1 MSIDS
6 TSFNNDEI
14 LLPPENTKKKTLVL
28 DLDET
33 LVHSQFMEF
42 SDKSDLVIQI
52 EIENEIHDIHVKVRP
67 GVKEFLEKMDKIYEL
82 VVFTASISKYADPLL
97 DLIDKK
103 GYCPYR
109 LFREHCTLI
118 NTTFVKDLQR
128 LGRDIKNI
136 IIVDNSPVSY
146 ALHPENGLP
155 ILTWF
160 EDKSDRELY
169 KITPILQ
176 FLSSVPD
183 VREYIPKF
191 VENNTINY
199 DKANE
204 IIRSY
209 KGNKYNIRENR
220 YSNGSSK
227 RNYKN
232 IGKGINIQT
241 SSNNYNFNNNY
252 TQNKENTI
260 YSKTNIN
267 TDKDNN
273 GSHQSKLVEL
283 AMKNIITSVSREAV
297 TDIPLNNNNNNSLI
311 RSQRNSKNK
320 IVLNEQKKPKLQ
332 ESKNNKEKKYVK
344 IDTKNRIINV
354 KNITT
359 NNNRQSPKKS
369 IKNVRQSVTDDFRK
383 IDKQNGKYNI
393 KSNHSKNGVSNLSTN
408 KDKSFILNNNIS
420 NNYLNFIK
428 SKNVTPKVNKT
439 INLLN
444 RSNHITR
451 SVKYSKKTN
460 TYIVNST
467 QNVIQNKLSKS
478 LTKNTFNT
486 KGYKINK
493 DNNKNKNVK
502 NNSIYKTHSTNAN
515 IYNGLPN
522 HKKQKSYNDFRAF
535 EIRKFQLKNTP
546 ERNDKHIKQ
555 IELKKSKIFLK
566 QGANQYKYS
575 HNKIN
580 NINTSSSNNITLSN
594 RFNTSN
600 KINKT
605 DYIGTNSSN
614 NKIRPTRTSNNLINS
629 SHNHNHNRNNNKKSL
644 DLNSNINQTQY
655 FKIKNDYKNKRDRI
669 NDSYKNKIN
678 QRTTFNDNYESSTT
692 SLNNESKGGRPKS
705 TNNNNKFE
713 KRINSKGFDRNDRR
727 KYLNNNK
734 SDISA
739 IFKKRKYTEKNIIK
753 NFI

>member
-1 MSIDS
+1 MSIES
-6 TSFNNDEI
+6 TNFNNDEI
-14 LLPPENTKKKTLVL
+14 LLPPENSKKKTLVL

-176 FLSSVPD
+176 FLSSVSD

-204 IIRSY
+204 IIRSN
-209 KGNKYNIRENR
+209 KGNKYGIKENR
-220 YSNGSSK
+220 YSNCSSK
-227 RNYKN
+227 SNYKN

-241 SSNNYNFNNNY
+241 SSNNYNLNNNNN
-252 TQNKENTI
+252 QNKENNII
-260 YSKTNIN
+260 YSTTN
-267 TDKDNN
+267 KDNN
-273 GSHQSKLVEL
+273 GGHQSKLVEL

-297 TDIPLNNNNNNSLI
+297 ADVPLNNNNNINSLI

-332 ESKNNKEKKYVK
+332 EIKNNKEKKYVK

-354 KNITT
+354 KNVTT

-369 IKNVRQSVTDDFRK
+369 IKSVRQSVTDDLRK
-383 IDKQNGKYNI
+383 FDKQNGKYSI
-393 KSNHSKNGVSNLSTN
+393 KSNHSKNGVSNLTTN
-408 KDKSFILNNNIS
+408 KEKSIILSNSIN

-428 SKNVTPKVNKT
+428 SKNVTPKINKT

-467 QNVIQNKLSKS
+467 QNIIQNKMSKS

-486 KGYKINK
+486 KGFKINK
-493 DNNKNKNVK
+493 DNKNNKNAK
-502 NNSIYKTHSTNAN
+502 NNSIYKTHSTNVN
-515 IYNGLPN
+515 NYIGLPN

-535 EIRKFQLKNTP
+535 EIRKFQIKNTP

-555 IELKKSKIFLK
+555 IELKKSKIFSK
-566 QGANQYKYS
+566 QGANQYKYT

-580 NINTSSSNNITLSN
+580 NINTNSSNNIILSN

-600 KINKT
+600 KINMT
-605 DYIGTNSSN
+605 DYIGTNSSNNSN
-614 NKIRPTRTSNNLINS
+614 NKIRPTRTSNNLLNS
-629 SHNHNHNRNNNKKSL
+629 PHNHNNHNRNNNKKSL

-655 FKIKNDYKNKRDRI
+655 FKIRNDYKNKRDRI
-669 NDSYKNKIN
+669 NDSYKNKIS
-678 QRTTFNDNYESSTT
+678 QRTMFNDNYETSTT
-692 SLNNESKGGRPKS
+692 SLNNDSKSGRPKS
-705 TNNNNKFE
+705 TNNNKFE
-713 KRINSKGFDRNDRR
+713 KRINSKAYDRNDRR

-739 IFKKRKYTEKNIIK
+739 IFKKKEIYRKKL
-753 NFI
+753 

>member
-6 TSFNNDEI
+6 TSFNNDDI
-14 LLPPENTKKKTLVL
+14 LLPPKNSKKKTLVL

-160 EDKSDRELY
+160 EDKSDRELF

-204 IIRSY
+204 IIRSN
-209 KGNKYNIRENR
+209 KGNKYGVRENK
-220 YSNGSSK
+220 YNNCSSK
-227 RNYKN
+227 SNYKN

-241 SSNNYNFNNNY
+241 SSNNYNFNNN

-260 YSKTNIN
+260 YSTININ
-267 TDKDNN
+267 TNKDNN
-273 GSHQSKLVEL
+273 DSHQSKLVEL

-297 TDIPLNNNNNNSLI
+297 TDIPLNNNNNSLI

-354 KNITT
+354 KNVTA

-369 IKNVRQSVTDDFRK
+369 IKSVRQSVTDDFRK
-383 IDKQNGKYNI
+383 IDKQNGKYTI

-408 KDKSFILNNNIS
+408 KDKTFILNNNIS

-493 DNNKNKNVK
+493 DNNKNKNGK
-502 NNSIYKTHSTNAN
+502 NNSIYKTQSTNSN
-515 IYNGLPN
+515 IYNELPN

-535 EIRKFQLKNTP
+535 EIRKFQFKNTP

-555 IELKKSKIFLK
+555 IELKKSKILLK
-566 QGANQYKYS
+566 QGANQYKYT

-580 NINTSSSNNITLSN
+580 NINTSSSNNIILSN

-629 SHNHNHNRNNNKKSL
+629 SHNHNHNRNINKKSL

-678 QRTTFNDNYESSTT
+678 QRTMFNDNYESSTT
-692 SLNNESKGGRPKS
+692 SLNNDSKGGRPKS
-705 TNNNNKFE
+705 TNNNKFE

-739 IFKKRKYTEKNIIK
+739 IFKKKEIYRKKYN
-753 NFI
+753 

>member
-1 MSIDS
+1 MSIES
-6 TSFNNDEI
+6 TTFNNDEI
-14 LLPPENTKKKTLVL
+14 LLPPKTNKKKTLVL

-67 GVKEFLEKMDKIYEL
+67 GVKEFLEKMEKIFEL

-109 LFREHCTLI
+109 LFREHCSLI

-176 FLSSVPD
+176 FLSSIPD
-183 VREYIPKF
+183 VREFIPKF
-191 VENNTINY
+191 VENNTLNY

-204 IIRSY
+204 IIKNY
-209 KGNKYNIRENR
+209 NGNKYIVRENR
-220 YSNGSSK
+220 YSNSSNK
-227 RNYKN
+227 SNYKN
-232 IGKGINIQT
+232 VGKGINIQT
-241 SSNNYNFNNNY
+241 ISNN
-252 TQNKENTI
+252 TQNKENKNMI
-260 YSKTNIN
+260 YNATNKGN
-267 TDKDNN
+267 NSTHKD
-273 GSHQSKLVEL
+273 KLVEL
-283 AMKNIITSVSREAV
+283 AMKNIITSVSPV
-297 TDIPLNNNNNNSLI
+297 TVIPLNNNNNSLI

-320 IVLNEQKKPKLQ
+320 IVLNESKKQKVQEPKI
-332 ESKNNKEKKYVK
+332 NKEKKYSK

-354 KNITT
+354 KNIST
-359 NNNRQSPKKS
+359 NNYRHSPKKNLKS
-369 IKNVRQSVTDDFRK
+369 VRQSVTDDIRK
-383 IDKQNGKYNI
+383 ADKQNGKYSVKN
-393 KSNHSKNGVSNLSTN
+393 NHSKNSISISSTN
-408 KDKSFILNNNIS
+408 KEKSFIYNKNIN
-420 NNYLNFIK
+420 NNYLNYVK
-428 SKNVTPKVNKT
+428 SKNVTPKINKT

-444 RSNHITR
+444 KSNHITR

-467 QNVIQNKLSKS
+467 QNNIQNKLSKS

-493 DNNKNKNVK
+493 DNKNNKNVK
-502 NNSIYKTHSTNAN
+502 NNSIYKTHITTTNN
-515 IYNGLPN
+515 YNGLPN

-535 EIRKFQLKNTP
+535 EIRKFQFKNTP
-546 ERNDKHIKQ
+546 EKADKHIKQ

-566 QGANQYKYS
+566 QGANQYKQM
-575 HNKIN
+575 HNRIN
-580 NINTSSSNNITLSN
+580 SININSSSNNITLSN
-594 RFNTSN
+594 RLNNSN
-600 KINKT
+600 KINTT
-605 DYIGTNSSN
+605 DYIGTN
-614 NKIRPTRTSNNLINS
+614 NKIRPALTSNNLLRSNNNIIIRP
-629 SHNHNHNRNNNKKSL
+629 HNRNYKKSL
-644 DLNSNINQTQY
+644 ELNNNINHTQY
-655 FKIKNDYKNKRDRI
+655 LKIKNDYKSKRDR
-669 NDSYKNKIN
+669 NNESFKNKIN
-678 QRTTFNDNYESSTT
+678 QRTMFNDNYE
-692 SLNNESKGGRPKS
+692 NNITYNDSRVGRPKS
-705 TNNNNKFE
+705 TNINKLE
-713 KRINSKGFDRNDRR
+713 KRINSKAYDRIDKK
-727 KYLNNNK
+727 KYMNNNK
-734 SDISA
+734 SDISS
-739 IFKKRKYTEKNIIK
+739 IFKKKEIYRKKI
-753 NFI
+753 

>member
-1 MSIDS
+1 MSIES
-6 TSFNNDEI
+6 TNFNNDEI
-14 LLPPENTKKKTLVL
+14 LLPPKNTKKKTLVL

-204 IIRSY
+204 IIRSN
-209 KGNKYNIRENR
+209 KGNKYGIKENR
-220 YSNGSSK
+220 YSNCSSK
-227 RNYKN
+227 SNYKK

-241 SSNNYNFNNNY
+241 SSNNYNLNNNNN
-252 TQNKENTI
+252 QNKENNII
-260 YSKTNIN
+260 YSTTN
-267 TDKDNN
+267 KDNN
-273 GSHQSKLVEL
+273 GGHQSKLVEL

-297 TDIPLNNNNNNSLI
+297 ADVPLNNNNNINSLI

-332 ESKNNKEKKYVK
+332 EIKNNKEKKYVK

-354 KNITT
+354 KNVTT

-369 IKNVRQSVTDDFRK
+369 IKSVRQSVTDDLRK
-383 IDKQNGKYNI
+383 FDKQNGKYSI
-393 KSNHSKNGVSNLSTN
+393 KSNHSKNGVSNLTTN
-408 KDKSFILNNNIS
+408 KEKSIILSNSIN

-428 SKNVTPKVNKT
+428 SKNVTPKINKT

-467 QNVIQNKLSKS
+467 QNIIQNKMSKS

-486 KGYKINK
+486 KGFKINK
-493 DNNKNKNVK
+493 DNKNNKNAK
-502 NNSIYKTHSTNAN
+502 NNSIYKTHSTNVN
-515 IYNGLPN
+515 NYIGLPN

-535 EIRKFQLKNTP
+535 EIRKFQIKNTP

-555 IELKKSKIFLK
+555 IELKKSKIFSK
-566 QGANQYKYS
+566 QGANQYKYT

-580 NINTSSSNNITLSN
+580 NINTNSSNNIILSN

-600 KINKT
+600 KINMT
-605 DYIGTNSSN
+605 DYIGTNSSNNSN
-614 NKIRPTRTSNNLINS
+614 NKIRPTRTSNNLLNS
-629 SHNHNHNRNNNKKSL
+629 PHNHNNHNRNNNKKSL

-655 FKIKNDYKNKRDRI
+655 FKIRNDYKNKRDRI

-678 QRTTFNDNYESSTT
+678 QRTMFNDNYETSTT
-692 SLNNESKGGRPKS
+692 SLNNDSKSGRPKS
-705 TNNNNKFE
+705 TNNNKFE
-713 KRINSKGFDRNDRR
+713 KRINSKAYDRNDRR

-739 IFKKRKYTEKNIIK
+739 IFKKKEIYRKKL
-753 NFI
+753 

>member
-6 TSFNNDEI
+6 TSFNNDDI
-14 LLPPENTKKKTLVL
+14 LLPPKNSKKKTLVL

-160 EDKSDRELY
+160 EDKSDRELF

-204 IIRSY
+204 IIRSN
-209 KGNKYNIRENR
+209 KGNKYGVRENK
-220 YSNGSSK
+220 YNNCSSK
-227 RNYKN
+227 SNYKN

-241 SSNNYNFNNNY
+241 SSNNYNFNNN

-260 YSKTNIN
+260 YSTININ
-267 TDKDNN
+267 TNKDNN
-273 GSHQSKLVEL
+273 DSHQSKLVEL

-354 KNITT
+354 KNVTA

-369 IKNVRQSVTDDFRK
+369 IKSVRQSVTDDFRK
-383 IDKQNGKYNI
+383 IDKQNGKYTI

-408 KDKSFILNNNIS
+408 KDKTFILNNNIS

-493 DNNKNKNVK
+493 DNNKNKNGK
-502 NNSIYKTHSTNAN
+502 NNSIYKTQSTNSN
-515 IYNGLPN
+515 IYNELPN

-535 EIRKFQLKNTP
+535 EIRKFQFKNTP

-555 IELKKSKIFLK
+555 IELKKSKILLK
-566 QGANQYKYS
+566 QDANQYKYT

-678 QRTTFNDNYESSTT
+678 QRTMFNDNYESSTT

-705 TNNNNKFE
+705 TNNNKFE

-739 IFKKRKYTEKNIIK
+739 IFKKKEIYRKKYN
-753 NFI
+753 

>member
-1 MSIDS
+1 MSIES
-6 TSFNNDEI
+6 TNFNNDEI
-14 LLPPENTKKKTLVL
+14 LLPPKNTKKKTLVL

-204 IIRSY
+204 IIRSN
-209 KGNKYNIRENR
+209 KGNKYGIKENR
-220 YSNGSSK
+220 YSNCSSK
-227 RNYKN
+227 SNYKN

-241 SSNNYNFNNNY
+241 SSNNYNLNNNNN
-252 TQNKENTI
+252 QNKENNII
-260 YSKTNIN
+260 YSTTN
-267 TDKDNN
+267 KDNN
-273 GSHQSKLVEL
+273 GGHQSKLVEL

-297 TDIPLNNNNNNSLI
+297 ADVPLNNNNNINSLI

-332 ESKNNKEKKYVK
+332 EIKNNKEKKYVK

-354 KNITT
+354 KNVTT

-369 IKNVRQSVTDDFRK
+369 IKSVRQSVTDDLRK
-383 IDKQNGKYNI
+383 FDKQNGKYSI
-393 KSNHSKNGVSNLSTN
+393 KSNHSKNGVSNLTTN
-408 KDKSFILNNNIS
+408 KEKSIILSNSIN

-428 SKNVTPKVNKT
+428 SKNVTPKINKT

-467 QNVIQNKLSKS
+467 QNIIQNKMSKS

-486 KGYKINK
+486 KGFKINK
-493 DNNKNKNVK
+493 DNKNNKNAK
-502 NNSIYKTHSTNAN
+502 NNSIYKTHSTNVN
-515 IYNGLPN
+515 NYIGLPN

-535 EIRKFQLKNTP
+535 EIRKFQIKNTP

-555 IELKKSKIFLK
+555 IELKKSKIFSK
-566 QGANQYKYS
+566 QGANQYKYT

-580 NINTSSSNNITLSN
+580 NINTNSSNNIILSN

-600 KINKT
+600 KINMT
-605 DYIGTNSSN
+605 DYIGTNSSNNSN
-614 NKIRPTRTSNNLINS
+614 NKIRPTRTSNNLLNS
-629 SHNHNHNRNNNKKSL
+629 PNNHNNHNRNNNKKSL

-655 FKIKNDYKNKRDRI
+655 FKIRNDYKNKRDRI

-678 QRTTFNDNYESSTT
+678 QRTMFNDNYETSTT
-692 SLNNESKGGRPKS
+692 SLNNDSKSGRPKS
-705 TNNNNKFE
+705 TNNNKFE
-713 KRINSKGFDRNDRR
+713 KRINSKAYDRNDRR

-739 IFKKRKYTEKNIIK
+739 IFKKKEIYRKKL
-753 NFI
+753 

>member
-6 TSFNNDEI
+6 TSFNNDDI
-14 LLPPENTKKKTLVL
+14 LLPPKNSKKKTLVL

-160 EDKSDRELY
+160 EDKSDRELF

-204 IIRSY
+204 IIRSN
-209 KGNKYNIRENR
+209 KGNKYGVRENK
-220 YSNGSSK
+220 YNNCSSK
-227 RNYKN
+227 SNYKN

-241 SSNNYNFNNNY
+241 SSNNYNFNNN

-260 YSKTNIN
+260 YSTININ
-267 TDKDNN
+267 TNKDNN
-273 GSHQSKLVEL
+273 DSHQSKLVEL

-354 KNITT
+354 KNVTA

-369 IKNVRQSVTDDFRK
+369 IKSVRQSVTDDFRK
-383 IDKQNGKYNI
+383 IDKQNGKYTI

-408 KDKSFILNNNIS
+408 KDKTFILNNNIS

-502 NNSIYKTHSTNAN
+502 NNSIYKTQSTNSN
-515 IYNGLPN
+515 IYNELPN

-535 EIRKFQLKNTP
+535 EIRKFQFKNTP

-555 IELKKSKIFLK
+555 IELKKSKILLK
-566 QGANQYKYS
+566 QGANQYKYT

-580 NINTSSSNNITLSN
+580 NINTSSSNNIILSN

-629 SHNHNHNRNNNKKSL
+629 SHNHNHNRNINKKSL

-678 QRTTFNDNYESSTT
+678 QRTMFNDNYESSTT
-692 SLNNESKGGRPKS
+692 SLNNDSKGGRPKS
-705 TNNNNKFE
+705 TNNNKFE

-739 IFKKRKYTEKNIIK
+739 IFKKKEIYRKKYN
-753 NFI
+753 

>member
-6 TSFNNDEI
+6 TSFNNDDI
-14 LLPPENTKKKTLVL
+14 LLPPKNSKKKTLVL

-160 EDKSDRELY
+160 EDKSDRELF

-204 IIRSY
+204 IIRSN
-209 KGNKYNIRENR
+209 KGNKYGVRENK
-220 YSNGSSK
+220 YNNCSSK
-227 RNYKN
+227 SNYKN

-241 SSNNYNFNNNY
+241 SSNNYNFNNN

-260 YSKTNIN
+260 YSTININ
-267 TDKDNN
+267 TNKDNN
-273 GSHQSKLVEL
+273 DSHQSKLVEL

-354 KNITT
+354 KNVTA

-369 IKNVRQSVTDDFRK
+369 IKSVRQSVTDDFRK
-383 IDKQNGKYNI
+383 IDKQNGKYTI

-408 KDKSFILNNNIS
+408 KDKTFILNNNIS

-502 NNSIYKTHSTNAN
+502 NNSIYKTQSTNSN
-515 IYNGLPN
+515 IYNELPN

-535 EIRKFQLKNTP
+535 EIRKFQFKNTP

-555 IELKKSKIFLK
+555 IELKKSKILLK
-566 QGANQYKYS
+566 QGANQYKYT

-580 NINTSSSNNITLSN
+580 NINTSSSNNIILSN

-678 QRTTFNDNYESSTT
+678 QRTMFNDNYESSTT
-692 SLNNESKGGRPKS
+692 SLNNDSKGGRPKS
-705 TNNNNKFE
+705 TNNNKFE

-739 IFKKRKYTEKNIIK
+739 IFKKKEIYRKKYN
-753 NFI
+753 

>member
-1 MSIDS
+1 MSIES
-6 TSFNNDEI
+6 TNFNNDEI
-14 LLPPENTKKKTLVL
+14 LLPPKNTKKKTLVL

-176 FLSSVPD
+176 FLSSVSD

-204 IIRSY
+204 IIRSN
-209 KGNKYNIRENR
+209 KGNKYGIKENR
-220 YSNGSSK
+220 YSNCSSK
-227 RNYKN
+227 SNYKN

-241 SSNNYNFNNNY
+241 SSNNYNLNNNNN
-252 TQNKENTI
+252 QNKENNII
-260 YSKTNIN
+260 YSTTN
-267 TDKDNN
+267 KDNN
-273 GSHQSKLVEL
+273 GGHQSKLVEL

-297 TDIPLNNNNNNSLI
+297 ADVPLNNNNNNINSLI

-332 ESKNNKEKKYVK
+332 EIKNNKEKKYVK

-354 KNITT
+354 KNVTT

-369 IKNVRQSVTDDFRK
+369 IKSVRQSVTDDLRK
-383 IDKQNGKYNI
+383 FDKQNGKYSI
-393 KSNHSKNGVSNLSTN
+393 KSNHSKNGVSNLTTN
-408 KDKSFILNNNIS
+408 KEKSIILSNSIN

-428 SKNVTPKVNKT
+428 SKNVTPKINKT

-467 QNVIQNKLSKS
+467 QNIIQNKMSKS

-486 KGYKINK
+486 KGFKINK
-493 DNNKNKNVK
+493 DNKNNKNAK
-502 NNSIYKTHSTNAN
+502 NNSIYKTHSTNVN
-515 IYNGLPN
+515 NYIGLPN

-535 EIRKFQLKNTP
+535 EIRKFQIKNTP

-555 IELKKSKIFLK
+555 IELKKSKIFSK
-566 QGANQYKYS
+566 QGANQYKYT

-580 NINTSSSNNITLSN
+580 NINTNSSNNIILSN

-600 KINKT
+600 KINMT
-605 DYIGTNSSN
+605 DYIGTNSSNNSN
-614 NKIRPTRTSNNLINS
+614 NKIRPTRTSNNLLNS
-629 SHNHNHNRNNNKKSL
+629 PHNHNNHNRNNNKKSL

-655 FKIKNDYKNKRDRI
+655 FKIRNDYKNKRDRI

-678 QRTTFNDNYESSTT
+678 QRTMFNDNYETSTT
-692 SLNNESKGGRPKS
+692 SLNNDSKSGRPKS
-705 TNNNNKFE
+705 TNNNKFE
-713 KRINSKGFDRNDRR
+713 KRINSKAYDRNDRR

-739 IFKKRKYTEKNIIK
+739 IFKKKEIYRKKL
-753 NFI
+753 

>member
-6 TSFNNDEI
+6 TSFNNDDI
-14 LLPPENTKKKTLVL
+14 LLPPKNSKKKTLVL

-227 RNYKN
+227 SNYKN

-241 SSNNYNFNNNY
+241 SSNNYNFNNN

-260 YSKTNIN
+260 YSTININ
-267 TDKDNN
+267 TNKDNN
-273 GSHQSKLVEL
+273 DSHQSKLVEL

-354 KNITT
+354 KNVTA

-369 IKNVRQSVTDDFRK
+369 IKSVRQSVTDDFRK
-383 IDKQNGKYNI
+383 IDKQNGKYTI

-408 KDKSFILNNNIS
+408 KDKTFILNNNIS

-493 DNNKNKNVK
+493 DNNKNKNGK
-502 NNSIYKTHSTNAN
+502 NNSIYKTHSTNSN

-535 EIRKFQLKNTP
+535 EIRKFQFKNTP

-555 IELKKSKIFLK
+555 IELKKSKILLK
-566 QGANQYKYS
+566 QDANQYKYT

-600 KINKT
+600 KINKI

-678 QRTTFNDNYESSTT
+678 QRTMFNDNYESSTT

-705 TNNNNKFE
+705 TNNNKFE

-739 IFKKRKYTEKNIIK
+739 IFKKKEIYRKKYN
-753 NFI
+753 

>member
-6 TSFNNDEI
+6 TSFNNDDI
-14 LLPPENTKKKTLVL
+14 LLPPKNSKKKTLVL

-160 EDKSDRELY
+160 EDKSDRELF

-204 IIRSY
+204 IIRSN
-209 KGNKYNIRENR
+209 KGNKYGVRENK
-220 YSNGSSK
+220 YNNCSSK
-227 RNYKN
+227 SNYKN

-241 SSNNYNFNNNY
+241 SSNNYNFNNN

-260 YSKTNIN
+260 YSTININ
-267 TDKDNN
+267 TNKDNN
-273 GSHQSKLVEL
+273 DSHQSKLVEL

-297 TDIPLNNNNNNSLI
+297 TDIPLNNNNNSLI

-354 KNITT
+354 KNVTA

-369 IKNVRQSVTDDFRK
+369 IKSVRQSVTDDFRK
-383 IDKQNGKYNI
+383 IDKQNGKYTI

-408 KDKSFILNNNIS
+408 KDKTFILNNNIS

-493 DNNKNKNVK
+493 DNNKNKNGK
-502 NNSIYKTHSTNAN
+502 NNSIYKTQSTNSN
-515 IYNGLPN
+515 IYNELPN

-535 EIRKFQLKNTP
+535 EIRKFQFKNTP

-555 IELKKSKIFLK
+555 IELKKSK
-566 QGANQYKYS
+566 YK
-575 HNKIN
+575 
-580 NINTSSSNNITLSN
+580 
-594 RFNTSN
+594 
-600 KINKT
+600 
-605 DYIGTNSSN
+605 
-614 NKIRPTRTSNNLINS
+614 LI
-629 SHNHNHNRNNNKKSL
+629 
-644 DLNSNINQTQY
+644 Q
-655 FKIKNDYKNKRDRI
+655 
-669 NDSYKNKIN
+669 
-678 QRTTFNDNYESSTT
+678 
-692 SLNNESKGGRPKS
+692 
-705 TNNNNKFE
+705 
-713 KRINSKGFDRNDRR
+713 
-727 KYLNNNK
+727 
-734 SDISA
+734 
-739 IFKKRKYTEKNIIK
+739 
-753 NFI
+753 

>member
-1 MSIDS
+1 MSIES
-6 TSFNNDEI
+6 TNFNNDEI
-14 LLPPENTKKKTLVL
+14 LLPPKNTKKKTLVL

-176 FLSSVPD
+176 FLSSVSD

-204 IIRSY
+204 IIRSN
-209 KGNKYNIRENR
+209 KGNKYGIKENR
-220 YSNGSSK
+220 YSNCSSK
-227 RNYKN
+227 SNYKN

-241 SSNNYNFNNNY
+241 SSNNYNLNNNNN
-252 TQNKENTI
+252 QNKENNII
-260 YSKTNIN
+260 YSTTN
-267 TDKDNN
+267 KDNN
-273 GSHQSKLVEL
+273 GGHQSKLVEL

-297 TDIPLNNNNNNSLI
+297 ADVPLNNNNNINSLI

-332 ESKNNKEKKYVK
+332 EIKNNKEKKYVK

-354 KNITT
+354 KNVTT

-369 IKNVRQSVTDDFRK
+369 IKSVRQSVTDDLRK
-383 IDKQNGKYNI
+383 FDKQNGKYSI
-393 KSNHSKNGVSNLSTN
+393 KSNHSKNGVSNLTTN
-408 KDKSFILNNNIS
+408 KEKSIILSNSIN

-428 SKNVTPKVNKT
+428 SKNVTPKINKT

-467 QNVIQNKLSKS
+467 QNIIQNKMSKS

-486 KGYKINK
+486 KGFKINK
-493 DNNKNKNVK
+493 DNKNNKNAK
-502 NNSIYKTHSTNAN
+502 NNSIYKTHSTNVN
-515 IYNGLPN
+515 NYIGLPN

-535 EIRKFQLKNTP
+535 EIRKFQIKNTP

-555 IELKKSKIFLK
+555 IELKKSKIFSK
-566 QGANQYKYS
+566 QGANQYKYT

-580 NINTSSSNNITLSN
+580 NINTNSSNNIILSN

-600 KINKT
+600 KINMT
-605 DYIGTNSSN
+605 DYIGTNSSNNSN
-614 NKIRPTRTSNNLINS
+614 NKIRPTRTSNNLLNS
-629 SHNHNHNRNNNKKSL
+629 PHNHNNHNRNNNKKSL

-655 FKIKNDYKNKRDRI
+655 FKIRNDYKNKRDRI

-678 QRTTFNDNYESSTT
+678 QRTMFNDNYETSTT
-692 SLNNESKGGRPKS
+692 SLNNDSKSGRPKS
-705 TNNNNKFE
+705 TNNNKFE
-713 KRINSKGFDRNDRR
+713 KRINSKAYDRNDRR

-739 IFKKRKYTEKNIIK
+739 IFKKKEIYRKKL
-753 NFI
+753 

>member
-1 MSIDS
+1 MSIES
-6 TSFNNDEI
+6 TNFNNDEI
-14 LLPPENTKKKTLVL
+14 LLPPKNTKKKTLVL

-176 FLSSVPD
+176 FLSSVSD

-204 IIRSY
+204 IIRSN
-209 KGNKYNIRENR
+209 KGNKYGIKENR
-220 YSNGSSK
+220 YSNCSSK
-227 RNYKN
+227 SNYKN

-241 SSNNYNFNNNY
+241 SSNNYNLNNNNN
-252 TQNKENTI
+252 QNKENNII
-260 YSKTNIN
+260 YSTTN
-267 TDKDNN
+267 KDNN
-273 GSHQSKLVEL
+273 GGHQSKLVEL

-297 TDIPLNNNNNNSLI
+297 ADAPLNNNNNNINSLI

-332 ESKNNKEKKYVK
+332 EIKNNKEKKYVK

-354 KNITT
+354 KNVTT

-369 IKNVRQSVTDDFRK
+369 IKSVRQSVTDDLRK
-383 IDKQNGKYNI
+383 FDKQNGKYSI
-393 KSNHSKNGVSNLSTN
+393 KSNHSKNGVSNLTTN
-408 KDKSFILNNNIS
+408 KEKSIILSNSIN

-428 SKNVTPKVNKT
+428 SKNVTPKINKT

-467 QNVIQNKLSKS
+467 QNIIQNKMSKS

-486 KGYKINK
+486 KGFKINK
-493 DNNKNKNVK
+493 DNKNNKNAK
-502 NNSIYKTHSTNAN
+502 NNSIYKTHSTNVN
-515 IYNGLPN
+515 NYIGLPN

-535 EIRKFQLKNTP
+535 EIRKFQIKNTP

-555 IELKKSKIFLK
+555 IELKKSKIFSK
-566 QGANQYKYS
+566 QGANQYKYT

-580 NINTSSSNNITLSN
+580 NINTNSSNNIILSN

-600 KINKT
+600 KINMT
-605 DYIGTNSSN
+605 DYIGTNSSNNSN
-614 NKIRPTRTSNNLINS
+614 NKIRPTRTSNNLLNS
-629 SHNHNHNRNNNKKSL
+629 PHNHNNHNRNNNKKSL

-655 FKIKNDYKNKRDRI
+655 FKIRNDYKNKRDRI

-678 QRTTFNDNYESSTT
+678 QRTMFNDNYETSTT
-692 SLNNESKGGRPKS
+692 SLNNDSKSGRPKS
-705 TNNNNKFE
+705 TNNNKFE
-713 KRINSKGFDRNDRR
+713 KRINSKAYDRNDRR

-739 IFKKRKYTEKNIIK
+739 IFKKKEIYRKKL
-753 NFI
+753 

>member
-1 MSIDS
+1 
-6 TSFNNDEI
+6 
-14 LLPPENTKKKTLVL
+14 
-28 DLDET
+28 
-33 LVHSQFMEF
+33 MEF

-227 RNYKN
+227 SNYKN

-241 SSNNYNFNNNY
+241 SSNNYNFNNN
-252 TQNKENTI
+252 TQNKENAI
-260 YSKTNIN
+260 YSTTNLN
-267 TDKDNN
+267 TNKDNN

-283 AMKNIITSVSREAV
+283 AMKNIITSVCREAV

-344 IDTKNRIINV
+344 IDTKNRII
-354 KNITT
+354 
-359 NNNRQSPKKS
+359 
-369 IKNVRQSVTDDFRK
+369 
-383 IDKQNGKYNI
+383 
-393 KSNHSKNGVSNLSTN
+393 
-408 KDKSFILNNNIS
+408 
-420 NNYLNFIK
+420 
-428 SKNVTPKVNKT
+428 
-439 INLLN
+439 
-444 RSNHITR
+444 RS
-451 SVKYSKKTN
+451 YC
-460 TYIVNST
+460 YW
-467 QNVIQNKLSKS
+467 
-478 LTKNTFNT
+478 
-486 KGYKINK
+486 
-493 DNNKNKNVK
+493 
-502 NNSIYKTHSTNAN
+502 
-515 IYNGLPN
+515 
-522 HKKQKSYNDFRAF
+522 
-535 EIRKFQLKNTP
+535 
-546 ERNDKHIKQ
+546 
-555 IELKKSKIFLK
+555 
-566 QGANQYKYS
+566 
-575 HNKIN
+575 
-580 NINTSSSNNITLSN
+580 
-594 RFNTSN
+594 
-600 KINKT
+600 
-605 DYIGTNSSN
+605 
-614 NKIRPTRTSNNLINS
+614 
-629 SHNHNHNRNNNKKSL
+629 
-644 DLNSNINQTQY
+644 
-655 FKIKNDYKNKRDRI
+655 
-669 NDSYKNKIN
+669 
-678 QRTTFNDNYESSTT
+678 
-692 SLNNESKGGRPKS
+692 
-705 TNNNNKFE
+705 
-713 KRINSKGFDRNDRR
+713 
-727 KYLNNNK
+727 
-734 SDISA
+734 
-739 IFKKRKYTEKNIIK
+739 
-753 NFI
+753 

>member
-227 RNYKN
+227 SNYKN
-232 IGKGINIQT
+232 IGKRINIQT

>member
-1 MSIDS
+1 MSIES
-6 TSFNNDEI
+6 TNFNNDEI
-14 LLPPENTKKKTLVL
+14 LLPPKNSKKKTLVL

-128 LGRDIKNI
+128 LGRDINNI

-183 VREYIPKF
+183 VREFIPKF

-204 IIRSY
+204 IIKSY
-209 KGNKYNIRENR
+209 KGNKYILRDRNSNI
-220 YSNGSSK
+220 SNKS
-227 RNYKN
+227 NFKN
-232 IGKGINIQT
+232 ITKGLNIQT
-241 SSNNYNFNNNY
+241 SKNKSNNNS
-252 TQNKENTI
+252 QNKENII
-260 YSKTNIN
+260 YSVTN
-267 TDKDNN
+267 KDNN
-273 GSHQSKLVEL
+273 GTHKDKLVEL
-283 AMKNIITSVSREAV
+283 AMKNIITSVSPPPVA
-297 TDIPLNNNNNNSLI
+297 TIPLNNNNNSLL

-320 IVLNEQKKPKLQ
+320 IVSNEQKKP
-332 ESKNNKEKKYVK
+332 KKYVK
-344 IDTKNRIINV
+344 IDTKNRIING
-354 KNITT
+354 KNELT
-359 NNNRQSPKKS
+359 NNNRHSPKKS
-369 IKNVRQSVTDDFRK
+369 IKSVRSSVTDDLRK
-383 IDKQNGKYNI
+383 TDKQNGKYHI
-393 KSNHSKNGVSNLSTN
+393 KNNHIKNGVSNLSTS
-408 KDKSFILNNNIS
+408 KEKSIILNHSIN

-428 SKNVTPKVNKT
+428 SKNATPKINKT

-467 QNVIQNKLSKS
+467 QNIIQNKLSKS

-493 DNNKNKNVK
+493 EKNNKHVK

-515 IYNGLPN
+515 NYIGLPN
-522 HKKQKSYNDFRAF
+522 HKKQKSYNDFRSF
-535 EIRKFQLKNTP
+535 EIRKFQIKNSP
-546 ERNDKHIKQ
+546 DKNDKHIKH

-566 QGANQYKYS
+566 QGANQYKYV
-575 HNKIN
+575 HNKIS
-580 NINTSSSNNITLSN
+580 NINTNSSNNISLSN
-594 RFNTSN
+594 RFNNTN
-600 KINKT
+600 KINTT
-605 DYIGTNSSN
+605 DYISSS
-614 NKIRPTRTSNNLINS
+614 KIRPTPTSNNLLRSNHSININKNS
-629 SHNHNHNRNNNKKSL
+629 PLNRNNKKSL
-644 DLNSNINQTQY
+644 ELNGSINQTQF
-655 FKIKNDYKNKRDRI
+655 FKIKNDNRNKKDRT
-669 NDSYKNKIN
+669 NDSYRNKKN
-678 QRTTFNDNYESSTT
+678 QRTMFNDNYETSKT
-692 SLNNESKGGRPKS
+692 SLNNDSKSGRPKS
-705 TNNNNKFE
+705 TNNNKFE
-713 KRINSKGFDRNDRR
+713 KRINNKVYDRNDRR

-739 IFKKRKYTEKNIIK
+739 IFKKKDMFRKKYKDKIYI
-753 NFI
+753 

>member
-6 TSFNNDEI
+6 TSFNNDDI
-14 LLPPENTKKKTLVL
+14 LLPPKNSKKKTLVL

-160 EDKSDRELY
+160 EDKSDRELF

-204 IIRSY
+204 IIRSN
-209 KGNKYNIRENR
+209 KGNKYGVRENK
-220 YSNGSSK
+220 YNNCSSK
-227 RNYKN
+227 SNYKN

-241 SSNNYNFNNNY
+241 SSNNYNFNNN

-260 YSKTNIN
+260 YSTININ
-267 TDKDNN
+267 TNKDNN
-273 GSHQSKLVEL
+273 DSHQSKLVEL

-354 KNITT
+354 KNVTA

-369 IKNVRQSVTDDFRK
+369 IKSVRQSVTDDFRK
-383 IDKQNGKYNI
+383 IDKQNGKYTI

-408 KDKSFILNNNIS
+408 KDKTFILNNNIS

-493 DNNKNKNVK
+493 DNNKNKNGK
-502 NNSIYKTHSTNAN
+502 NNSIYKTQSTNSN
-515 IYNGLPN
+515 IYNELPN

-535 EIRKFQLKNTP
+535 EIRKFQFKNTP

-555 IELKKSKIFLK
+555 IELKKSKILLK
-566 QGANQYKYS
+566 QGANQYKYT

-580 NINTSSSNNITLSN
+580 NINTSSSNNIILSN

-678 QRTTFNDNYESSTT
+678 QRTMFNDNYESSTT
-692 SLNNESKGGRPKS
+692 SLNNDSKGGRPKS
-705 TNNNNKFE
+705 TNNNKFE

-739 IFKKRKYTEKNIIK
+739 IFKKKEIYRKKYN
-753 NFI
+753 

>member
-14 LLPPENTKKKTLVL
+14 LLPPKNSKKKTLVL

-227 RNYKN
+227 SNYKN

-241 SSNNYNFNNNY
+241 SSNNYNFNNN
-252 TQNKENTI
+252 TQNKENAI
-260 YSKTNIN
+260 YSTTNLN
-267 TDKDNN
+267 TNKDNN

-354 KNITT
+354 KNITA

-369 IKNVRQSVTDDFRK
+369 IKSVRQSVTDDFRK

-428 SKNVTPKVNKT
+428 SKNVTPKINKT

-493 DNNKNKNVK
+493 DNNKNKNGK
-502 NNSIYKTHSTNAN
+502 NNSIYKTHSTNSN

-535 EIRKFQLKNTP
+535 EIRKFQFKNTP

-555 IELKKSKIFLK
+555 IELKKSKILLK
-566 QGANQYKYS
+566 QDANQYKYT

-678 QRTTFNDNYESSTT
+678 QRTMFNDNYESSTT

-705 TNNNNKFE
+705 TNNNKFE

-739 IFKKRKYTEKNIIK
+739 IFKKKEIYRKKYN
-753 NFI
+753 

>member
-1 MSIDS
+1 MSIES
-6 TSFNNDEI
+6 TNFNNDEI
-14 LLPPENTKKKTLVL
+14 LLPPKNTKKKTLVL

-146 ALHPENGLP
+146 VLHPENGLP

-176 FLSSVPD
+176 FLSSVSD

-204 IIRSY
+204 IIRSN
-209 KGNKYNIRENR
+209 KGNKYGIKENR
-220 YSNGSSK
+220 YSNCSSK
-227 RNYKN
+227 SNYKN

-241 SSNNYNFNNNY
+241 SSNNYNLNNNNN
-252 TQNKENTI
+252 QNKENNII
-260 YSKTNIN
+260 YSTTN
-267 TDKDNN
+267 KDNN
-273 GSHQSKLVEL
+273 GGHQSKLVEL

-297 TDIPLNNNNNNSLI
+297 ADVPLNNNNNINSLI

-332 ESKNNKEKKYVK
+332 EIKNNKEKKYVK

-354 KNITT
+354 KNVTT

-369 IKNVRQSVTDDFRK
+369 IKSVRQSVTDDLRK
-383 IDKQNGKYNI
+383 FDKQNGKYSI
-393 KSNHSKNGVSNLSTN
+393 KSNHSKNGVSNLTTN
-408 KDKSFILNNNIS
+408 KEKSIILSNSIN

-428 SKNVTPKVNKT
+428 SKNVTPKINKT

-467 QNVIQNKLSKS
+467 QNIIQNKMSKS

-486 KGYKINK
+486 RGFKINK
-493 DNNKNKNVK
+493 DNKNNKNAK
-502 NNSIYKTHSTNAN
+502 NNSIYKTHSTNVN
-515 IYNGLPN
+515 NYIGLPN

-535 EIRKFQLKNTP
+535 EIRKFQIKNTP

-555 IELKKSKIFLK
+555 IELKKSKIFSK
-566 QGANQYKYS
+566 QGANQYKYT

-580 NINTSSSNNITLSN
+580 NINTNSSNNIILSN

-600 KINKT
+600 KINMT
-605 DYIGTNSSN
+605 DYIGTNSSNNSN
-614 NKIRPTRTSNNLINS
+614 NKIRPTRTSNNLLNS
-629 SHNHNHNRNNNKKSL
+629 PHNHNNHNRNNNKKSL

-655 FKIKNDYKNKRDRI
+655 FKIRNDYKNKRDRI

-678 QRTTFNDNYESSTT
+678 QRTMFNDNYETSTT
-692 SLNNESKGGRPKS
+692 SLNNDSKSGRPKS
-705 TNNNNKFE
+705 TNNNKFE
-713 KRINSKGFDRNDRR
+713 KRINSKAYDRNDRR

-739 IFKKRKYTEKNIIK
+739 IFKKKEIYRKKL
-753 NFI
+753 

>member
-6 TSFNNDEI
+6 TSFNNDDI
-14 LLPPENTKKKTLVL
+14 LLPPKNSKKKTLVL

-160 EDKSDRELY
+160 EDKSDRELF

-204 IIRSY
+204 IIRSN
-209 KGNKYNIRENR
+209 KGNKYGVRENK
-220 YSNGSSK
+220 YNNCSSK
-227 RNYKN
+227 SNYKN

-241 SSNNYNFNNNY
+241 SSNNYNFNNN

-260 YSKTNIN
+260 YSTININ
-267 TDKDNN
+267 TNKDNN
-273 GSHQSKLVEL
+273 DSHQSKLVEL

-354 KNITT
+354 KNVTA

-369 IKNVRQSVTDDFRK
+369 IKSVRQSVTDDFRK
-383 IDKQNGKYNI
+383 IDKQNGKYTI

-408 KDKSFILNNNIS
+408 KDKTFILNNNIS

-493 DNNKNKNVK
+493 DNNKNKNGK
-502 NNSIYKTHSTNAN
+502 NNSIYKTQSTNSN
-515 IYNGLPN
+515 IYNELPN

-535 EIRKFQLKNTP
+535 EIRKFQFKNTP

-555 IELKKSKIFLK
+555 IELKKSKILLK
-566 QGANQYKYS
+566 QDANQYKYT

-600 KINKT
+600 KINKI

-629 SHNHNHNRNNNKKSL
+629 SHNHNHNRNNKKSL

-678 QRTTFNDNYESSTT
+678 QRTMFNDNYESSTT

-705 TNNNNKFE
+705 TNNNKFE

-739 IFKKRKYTEKNIIK
+739 IFKKKEIYRKKYN
-753 NFI
+753 

>member
-1 MSIDS
+1 MSIES
-6 TSFNNDEI
+6 TNFNNDEI
-14 LLPPENTKKKTLVL
+14 LLPPKNSKKKTLVL

-67 GVKEFLEKMDKIYEL
+67 GVKEFLEKMDKIFEL

-146 ALHPENGLP
+146 VLHPENGLP

-183 VREYIPKF
+183 VREFIPKF

-199 DKANE
+199 EKANE
-204 IIRSY
+204 IIKNY
-209 KGNKYNIRENR
+209 KGTKYVKRENR
-220 YSNGSSK
+220 YSNSSSK
-227 RNYKN
+227 SNYKN

-241 SSNNYNFNNNY
+241 NYNSNNNNA
-252 TQNKENTI
+252 QNKENII
-260 YSKTNIN
+260 YSITN
-267 TDKDNN
+267 KDNN
-273 GSHQSKLVEL
+273 GNHQDKLVEL

-297 TDIPLNNNNNNSLI
+297 AVKPLNNTNNNNNNLL
-311 RSQRNSKNK
+311 RSQRNSKIK
-320 IVLNEQKKPKLQ
+320 IVLNEQKKQKHQEPK
-332 ESKNNKEKKYVK
+332 NINEKKYVK

-354 KNITT
+354 KNVST

-369 IKNVRQSVTDDFRK
+369 LKSVKQAVTDDLRK
-383 IDKQNGKYNI
+383 FDKQNGKYNI
-393 KSNHSKNGVSNLSTN
+393 KNSHSKNAVSNLSTN
-408 KDKSFILNNNIS
+408 KEKSIIFNNNIS

-428 SKNVTPKVNKT
+428 SKNVTPKINKT

-460 TYIVNST
+460 TYIINST
-467 QNVIQNKLSKS
+467 QNIIQNKLSKS

-493 DNNKNKNVK
+493 DNKNNKNVK

-515 IYNGLPN
+515 NYNGLPN

-555 IELKKSKIFLK
+555 IEPKKSKIFLK
-566 QGANQYKYS
+566 QGAHQYKYT
-575 HNKIN
+575 HHKIN
-580 NINTSSSNNITLSN
+580 NINTNSLNNINLSN
-594 RFNTSN
+594 RFNNSN

-614 NKIRPTRTSNNLINS
+614 SSNNKIRPTRTSNNLLRSSNNINTNKNNS
-629 SHNHNHNRNNNKKSL
+629 PHNRNNNKKSL
-644 DLNSNINQTQY
+644 ELNINQTQY

-669 NDSYKNKIN
+669 NESNKNKIN
-678 QRTTFNDNYESSTT
+678 QRTMFNDNYETSKT
-692 SLNNESKGGRPKS
+692 SLNNDSKVGRPKS
-705 TNNNNKFE
+705 TNNNKFE
-713 KRINSKGFDRNDRR
+713 KRINSKAYDRNDRR
-727 KYLNNNK
+727 KFLNNNK

-739 IFKKRKYTEKNIIK
+739 IFKKKEIQKKIIK
-753 NFI
+753 H

>member
-1 MSIDS
+1 MSIES
-6 TSFNNDEI
+6 TNFNNDEI
-14 LLPPENTKKKTLVL
+14 LLPPKNTKKKTLVL

-176 FLSSVPD
+176 FLSSVSD

-204 IIRSY
+204 IIRSN
-209 KGNKYNIRENR
+209 KGNKYGIKENR
-220 YSNGSSK
+220 YSNCSSK
-227 RNYKN
+227 SNYKN

-241 SSNNYNFNNNY
+241 SSNNYNLNNNNN
-252 TQNKENTI
+252 QNKENNII
-260 YSKTNIN
+260 YSTTN
-267 TDKDNN
+267 KDNN
-273 GSHQSKLVEL
+273 GGHQSKLVEL

-297 TDIPLNNNNNNSLI
+297 ADVPLNNNNNINSLI

-332 ESKNNKEKKYVK
+332 EIKNNKEKKYVK

-354 KNITT
+354 KNVTT

-369 IKNVRQSVTDDFRK
+369 IKSVRQSVTDDLRK
-383 IDKQNGKYNI
+383 FDKQNGKYSI
-393 KSNHSKNGVSNLSTN
+393 KSNHSKNGVSNLTTN
-408 KDKSFILNNNIS
+408 KEKSIILSNSIN

-428 SKNVTPKVNKT
+428 SKNVTPKINKT

-467 QNVIQNKLSKS
+467 QNIIQNKMSKS

-486 KGYKINK
+486 KGFKINK
-493 DNNKNKNVK
+493 DNKNNKNAK
-502 NNSIYKTHSTNAN
+502 NNSIYKTHSTNVN
-515 IYNGLPN
+515 NYIGLPN

-535 EIRKFQLKNTP
+535 EIRKFQIKNTP

-555 IELKKSKIFLK
+555 IELKKSKIFSK
-566 QGANQYKYS
+566 QGANQYKYT

-580 NINTSSSNNITLSN
+580 NINTNSSNNIILSN

-600 KINKT
+600 KINMT
-605 DYIGTNSSN
+605 DYIGTNSSNNSN
-614 NKIRPTRTSNNLINS
+614 NKIRPTRTSNNLLNS
-629 SHNHNHNRNNNKKSL
+629 PHNHNNHNRNNNKKSL

-655 FKIKNDYKNKRDRI
+655 FKIRNDYKNKRDRI
-669 NDSYKNKIN
+669 NDSYKNKIS
-678 QRTTFNDNYESSTT
+678 QRTMFNDNYETSTT
-692 SLNNESKGGRPKS
+692 SLNNDSKSGRPKS
-705 TNNNNKFE
+705 TNNNKFE
-713 KRINSKGFDRNDRR
+713 KRINSKAYDRNDRR

-739 IFKKRKYTEKNIIK
+739 IFKKKEIYRKKL
-753 NFI
+753 

>member
-1 MSIDS
+1 MSIES
-6 TSFNNDEI
+6 TNFNNDEI
-14 LLPPENTKKKTLVL
+14 LLPPKNTKKKTLVL

-146 ALHPENGLP
+146 VLHPENGLP

-204 IIRSY
+204 IIRSN
-209 KGNKYNIRENR
+209 KGNKYGIKENR
-220 YSNGSSK
+220 YSNCSSK
-227 RNYKN
+227 SNYKN

-241 SSNNYNFNNNY
+241 SSNNYNLNNNNN
-252 TQNKENTI
+252 QNKENNII
-260 YSKTNIN
+260 YSTTN
-267 TDKDNN
+267 KDNN
-273 GSHQSKLVEL
+273 GGHQSKLVEL

-297 TDIPLNNNNNNSLI
+297 ADVPLNNNNNINSLI

-332 ESKNNKEKKYVK
+332 EIKNNKEKKYVK

-354 KNITT
+354 KNVTT

-369 IKNVRQSVTDDFRK
+369 IKSVRQSVTDDLRK
-383 IDKQNGKYNI
+383 FDKQNGKYSI
-393 KSNHSKNGVSNLSTN
+393 KSNHSKNGVSNLTTN
-408 KDKSFILNNNIS
+408 KEKSIILSNSIN

-428 SKNVTPKVNKT
+428 SKNVTPKINKT

-467 QNVIQNKLSKS
+467 QNIIQNKMSKS

-486 KGYKINK
+486 KGFKINK
-493 DNNKNKNVK
+493 DNKNNKNAK
-502 NNSIYKTHSTNAN
+502 NNSIYKTHSTNVN
-515 IYNGLPN
+515 NYIGLPN

-535 EIRKFQLKNTP
+535 EIRKFQIKNTP

-555 IELKKSKIFLK
+555 IELKKSKIFSK
-566 QGANQYKYS
+566 QGANQYKYT

-580 NINTSSSNNITLSN
+580 NINTNSSNNIILSN

-600 KINKT
+600 KINMT
-605 DYIGTNSSN
+605 DYIGTNSSNNSN
-614 NKIRPTRTSNNLINS
+614 NKIRPTRTSNNLLNS
-629 SHNHNHNRNNNKKSL
+629 PHNHNNHNRNNNKKSL

-655 FKIKNDYKNKRDRI
+655 FKIRNDYKNKRDRI

-678 QRTTFNDNYESSTT
+678 QRTMFNDNYETSTT
-692 SLNNESKGGRPKS
+692 SLNNDSKSGRPKS
-705 TNNNNKFE
+705 TNNNKFE
-713 KRINSKGFDRNDRR
+713 KRINSKAYDRNDRR

-739 IFKKRKYTEKNIIK
+739 IFKKKEIYRKKL
-753 NFI
+753 

>member
-1 MSIDS
+1 MSFES
-6 TSFNNDEI
+6 TNFNNDEI
-14 LLPPENTKKKTLVL
+14 LLPPKNTKKKTLVL

-146 ALHPENGLP
+146 ALHPENGLR

-204 IIRSY
+204 IIRSN
-209 KGNKYNIRENR
+209 KGNKYGIKENR
-220 YSNGSSK
+220 YSNCSSK
-227 RNYKN
+227 SNYKN

-241 SSNNYNFNNNY
+241 SSNNYNLNNNNN
-252 TQNKENTI
+252 QNKENNII
-260 YSKTNIN
+260 YSTTN
-267 TDKDNN
+267 KDNN
-273 GSHQSKLVEL
+273 GGHQSKLVEL

-297 TDIPLNNNNNNSLI
+297 ADVPLNNNNNINSLI

-332 ESKNNKEKKYVK
+332 EIKNNKEKKYVK

-354 KNITT
+354 KNVTT

-369 IKNVRQSVTDDFRK
+369 IKSVRQSVTDDLRK
-383 IDKQNGKYNI
+383 FDKQNGKYSI
-393 KSNHSKNGVSNLSTN
+393 KSNHSKNGVSNLTTN
-408 KDKSFILNNNIS
+408 KEKSIILSNSIN

-428 SKNVTPKVNKT
+428 SKNVTPKINKT

-467 QNVIQNKLSKS
+467 QNIIQNKMSKS

-486 KGYKINK
+486 KGFKINK
-493 DNNKNKNVK
+493 DNKNNKNAK
-502 NNSIYKTHSTNAN
+502 NNSIYKTHSTNVN
-515 IYNGLPN
+515 NYIGLPN

-535 EIRKFQLKNTP
+535 EIRKFQIKNTP

-555 IELKKSKIFLK
+555 IELKKSKIFSK
-566 QGANQYKYS
+566 QGANQYKYT

-580 NINTSSSNNITLSN
+580 NINTNSSNNIILSN

-600 KINKT
+600 KINMT
-605 DYIGTNSSN
+605 DYIGTNSSNNSN
-614 NKIRPTRTSNNLINS
+614 NKIRPTRTSNNLLNS
-629 SHNHNHNRNNNKKSL
+629 PHNHNNHNRNNNKKSL

-655 FKIKNDYKNKRDRI
+655 FKIRNDYKNKRDRI

-678 QRTTFNDNYESSTT
+678 QRTMFNDNYETSTT
-692 SLNNESKGGRPKS
+692 SLNNDSKSGRPKS
-705 TNNNNKFE
+705 TNNNKFE
-713 KRINSKGFDRNDRR
+713 KRINSKAYDRNDRR

-739 IFKKRKYTEKNIIK
+739 IFKKKEIYRKKL
-753 NFI
+753 

>member
-6 TSFNNDEI
+6 TSFNNDDI
-14 LLPPENTKKKTLVL
+14 LLPPKNSKKKTLVL

-160 EDKSDRELY
+160 EDKSDRELF

-204 IIRSY
+204 IIRSN
-209 KGNKYNIRENR
+209 KGNKYGVRENK
-220 YSNGSSK
+220 YNNCSSK
-227 RNYKN
+227 SNYKN

-241 SSNNYNFNNNY
+241 SSNNYNFNNN

-260 YSKTNIN
+260 YSTININ
-267 TDKDNN
+267 TNKDNN
-273 GSHQSKLVEL
+273 DSHQSKLVEL

-354 KNITT
+354 KNVTA

-369 IKNVRQSVTDDFRK
+369 IKSVRQSVTDDFRK
-383 IDKQNGKYNI
+383 IDKQNGKYTI

-408 KDKSFILNNNIS
+408 KDKTFILNNNIS

-493 DNNKNKNVK
+493 DNNKNKNGK
-502 NNSIYKTHSTNAN
+502 NNSIYKTQSTNSN
-515 IYNGLPN
+515 IYNELPN

-535 EIRKFQLKNTP
+535 EIRKFQFKNTP

-555 IELKKSKIFLK
+555 IELKKSKILLK
-566 QGANQYKYS
+566 QGANQYKYT

-580 NINTSSSNNITLSN
+580 NINTSSSNNIILSN

-629 SHNHNHNRNNNKKSL
+629 SHNHNHNRNINKKSL

-678 QRTTFNDNYESSTT
+678 QRTMFNDNYESSTT
-692 SLNNESKGGRPKS
+692 SLNNDSKGGRPKS
-705 TNNNNKFE
+705 TNNNKFE

-739 IFKKRKYTEKNIIK
+739 IFKKKEIYRKKYN
-753 NFI
+753 